1 MVISFIFRIVRIY
14 IKSKNVHVNFI
25 ASLDSFRKYIQ
36 YPKYYIIVKP
46 DFSLPFSL
54 KDKLKKFTVEKE
66 TLESQLKNEKD
77 EKELYKVSISILLLH
92 DQNVDGVDLEPF
104 SCIFFC
110 VNSFTKVSSC
120 FRQAPFVRTGHP
132 IFVFIWFLQ
141 SFCNCVVVGS
151 ATELVVKPT
160 VVSPWK

>member
-1 MVISFIFRIVRIY
+1 MY
-14 IKSKNVHVNFI
+14 ILLLVLTVLENV
-25 ASLDSFRKYIQ
+25 Q

-46 DFSLPFSL
+46 DVSLLFSL

-77 EKELYKVSISILLLH
+77 EKELYKVSILLLH
-92 DQNVDGVDLEPF
+92 DQNVDGVDLQRF
-104 SCIFFC
+104 SCIFF
-110 VNSFTKVSSC
+110 VNSFTKGSSC

-132 IFVFIWFLQ
+132 ILVFIWFLQ

-160 VVSPWK
+160 VVSP